1 MGVSATQGPGP
12 GTTTNVPLPGTA
24 VMRAELVDEGYE
36 AFFAA
41 HTAEFERFLTGML
54 GSEADVRGGR
64 AGVADALQEAMLGIL
79 REWGDLEQVGDDE
92 RARRLY
98 RCLRDAAGEALRREH
113 GRRGARR
120 RRPRVLSYD
129 FSALE
134 VDGESLEPRE
144 RELTVAVLGAMV
156 RDIAED
162 TTDAERRALVDR
174 GVLLAGLR
182 ALSEREAVVLIAVDR
197 LGWEQRELADR
208 LDVEFARLRETL
220 FTARKLFYGVVRH
233 AVGIDLDD
241 EERARLHAYLA
252 GELTGRDRRLARR
265 HISHCRAC
273 QALMREQRV
282 FARDAHQILQ
292 PLPFAFGAH
301 VLAKPTTVKAS
312 AAGAVSAGAG
322 LFTQAGAAKA
332 LAATLA
338 LMGTG
343 VGVNA
348 WLSIHATHPAR
359 VRTIAAAPSATALIT
374 RLASDHP
381 ATASGS
387 AHRKATQKSRDA
399 KPKSR
404 PHKQAHQHSPPATA
418 SRPPTDAPSSN
429 AAASRPPATQT
440 TAAPASRSSAGNEF
454 SFEQP

>member
-1 MGVSATQGPGP
+1 MV
-12 GTTTNVPLPGTA
+12 
-24 VMRAELVDEGYE
+24 
-36 AFFAA
+36 
-41 HTAEFERFLTGML
+41 
-54 GSEADVRGGR
+54 
-64 AGVADALQEAMLGIL
+64 GIL
-79 REWGDLEQVGDDE
+79 GEWGQLERVGDDE

-113 GRRGARR
+113 GRRDARR

-134 VDGESLEPRE
+134 TDGESLEPRE

-162 TTDAERRALVDR
+162 TTDAERRALLDR

-182 ALSEREAVVLIAVDR
+182 ALNEREAVVLIAVDR

-208 LDVEFARLRETL
+208 LGVEFARLRETL

-252 GELTGRDRRLARR
+252 GELAGRDRRLARR
-265 HISHCRAC
+265 HVAHCHAC

-282 FARDAHQILQ
+282 FTRDAHRVLQ

-301 VLAKPTTVKAS
+301 VLAKPTTVKAT
-312 AAGAVSAGAG
+312 AAGSVSAGAG
-322 LFTQAGAAKA
+322 LFAQAGAAKA
-332 LAATLA
+332 LAATVA
-338 LMGTG
+338 LMGAG
-343 VGVNA
+343 VGVDA
-348 WLSIHATHPAR
+348 WLSVHAAHDEPAR
-359 VRTIAAAPSATALIT
+359 VRAIVAAPSATRLIA

-381 ATASGS
+381 AATATQRHSTQRSRHAKPSSSARKRAPQRASRTSASRPAATTASGNVV
-387 AHRKATQKSRDA
+387 
-399 KPKSR
+399 
-404 PHKQAHQHSPPATA
+404 A
-418 SRPPTDAPSSN
+418 STS
-429 AAASRPPATQT
+429 AAAQT
-440 TAAPASRSSAGNEF
+440 TGAPAAGASAGNEF
-454 SFEQP
+454 SFEHP